1 MHPDVATNLFWENLL
16 AENPSKHKKAKK
28 ASRII
33 LQLNIKNQ
41 PILSD
46 TEISD
51 MWKDL
56 DRRLSKDNQV
66 KSIDKNNRIIPLH
79 SISTLD
85 KPNNQVLLSGKFQE
99 ETLENVLEG
108 LRFSARFDFEIDKE
122 NVKIIFK
129 KQ

>member
-1 MHPDVATNLFWENLL
+1 MYPDGATNLFWENLL

-56 DRRLSKDNQV
+56 DSRLSKDNQ
-66 KSIDKNNRIIPLH
+66 
-79 SISTLD
+79 
-85 KPNNQVLLSGKFQE
+85 
-99 ETLENVLEG
+99 
-108 LRFSARFDFEIDKE
+108 

>member
-1 MHPDVATNLFWENLL
+1 MEISNYTTEDFVLDPAFKKWVMYPDGATNLFWENLL

-56 DRRLSKDNQV
+56 DSRLSKDNQ
-66 KSIDKNNRIIPLH
+66 
-79 SISTLD
+79 
-85 KPNNQVLLSGKFQE
+85 
-99 ETLENVLEG
+99 
-108 LRFSARFDFEIDKE
+108 